1 MPGDH
6 HGNSSACHMV
16 IAAEERMFCIRSEG
30 DCCLMFAILI
40 SVGEEDMRSL
50 TEDGKFPL
58 LMVYFWMIWLF
69 LRDADF
75 VFRKKDVRK
84 TNFNFNTDGA
94 AGNLYRKSR
103 LEMI

>member
-16 IAAEERMFCIRSEG
+16 IACEERMFCIRSEG

-50 TEDGKFPL
+50 GWEISIVDG
-58 LMVYFWMIWLF
+58 LF
-69 LRDADF
+69 LDDLVIFKRRRF
-75 VFRKKDVRK
+75 CF
-84 TNFNFNTDGA
+84 
-94 AGNLYRKSR
+94 
-103 LEMI
+103 